1 MSNGLPLG
9 EALAQLRDELRDAR
23 FQADDELKLNV
34 TAIELELSLELDVK
48 GSAEAGASLWR
59 VVTAKAAAEHN
70 RNRIHRL
77 TLSIEPVVVDA
88 DGGESELR
96 VSTPPVP
103 DRDLGPQGGE
113 THEQAGTGASRQDP
127 DQ

>member
-9 EALAQLRDELRDAR
+9 EALAQLRDELREAR

-34 TAIELELSLELDVK
+34 TAIELELALELDTT

-59 VVTAKAAAEHN
+59 VATAKAAAEHN
-70 RNRIHRL
+70 RHRTHRL
-77 TLSIEPVVVDA
+77 TLSIEPAVVGPN
-88 DGGESELR
+88 GGESELR

-103 DRDLGPQGGE
+103 DRD
-113 THEQAGTGASRQDP
+113 
-127 DQ
+127 